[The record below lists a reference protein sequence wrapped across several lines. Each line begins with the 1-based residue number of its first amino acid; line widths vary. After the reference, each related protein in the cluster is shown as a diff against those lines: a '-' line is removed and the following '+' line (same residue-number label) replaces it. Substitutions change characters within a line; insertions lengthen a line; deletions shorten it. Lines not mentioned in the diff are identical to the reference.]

1 MCMYRLPHLEYNRM
15 TLKCNVWFQKISI
28 PPPRRELEIPEGWG
42 GGGGV
47 KGPGNSGEEWEGGLL
62 VNLRFQ
68 MVKFDAMQICFK
80 IVSYLL

>member
-1 MCMYRLPHLEYNRM
+1 MQFLIQGVVPENIHLGNW
-15 TLKCNVWFQKISI
+15 KFQ
-28 PPPRRELEIPEGWG
+28 R
-42 GGGGV
+42 GGGV
-47 KGPGNSGEEWEGGLL
+47 KGPGNSGEEGGLL

>member
-1 MCMYRLPHLEYNRM
+1 MSYM
-15 TLKCNVWFQKISI
+15 TVQIVWFQKISI

-42 GGGGV
+42 GGV
-47 KGPGNSGEEWEGGLL
+47 KGPGNSGEEGGWL

>member
-1 MCMYRLPHLEYNRM
+1 MVKPMYQMIDFYVVFLLFRFFFFF
-15 TLKCNVWFQKISI
+15 W
-28 PPPRRELEIPEGWG
+28 W
-42 GGGGV
+42 GGV
-47 KGPGNSGEEWEGGLL
+47 KGPGNSGEEGGRL

>member
-1 MCMYRLPHLEYNRM
+1 MLFVNKLTVIKIFALLCGSRKYPYPHHGGNW
-15 TLKCNVWFQKISI
+15 KFQ
-28 PPPRRELEIPEGWG
+28 RG
-42 GGGGV
+42 GRV
-47 KGPGNSGEEWEGGLL
+47 KGPGNSGEEGGLL

>member
-1 MCMYRLPHLEYNRM
+1 MQC
-15 TLKCNVWFQKISI
+15 VV
-28 PPPRRELEIPEGWG
+28 PENIHTPTTEGIGNSRGVGGG

-80 IVSYLL
+80 IVSYLLWKSFT